1 MTDQYFLVENCS
13 LFNMLNVNVTSYFCA
28 AGEAK
33 STKVDFLGLS
43 VEGASAIAGQW
54 VLLVLGVVLLV
65 ATILLAYKYRR
76 SKKPEKSLSTMEL
89 KQKD

>member
-1 MTDQYFLVENCS
+1 
-13 LFNMLNVNVTSYFCA
+13 MLCMCL
-28 AGEAK
+28 AGEPKA
-33 STKVDFLGLS
+33 SKVDFLGMS

-65 ATILLAYKYRR
+65 ATIILAYKYRR